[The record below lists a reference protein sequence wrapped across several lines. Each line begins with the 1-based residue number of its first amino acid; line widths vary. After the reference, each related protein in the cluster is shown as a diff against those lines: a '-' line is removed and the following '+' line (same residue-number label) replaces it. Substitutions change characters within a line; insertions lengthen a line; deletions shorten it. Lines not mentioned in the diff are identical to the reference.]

1 MKKYK
6 LFLIIISLSFLI
18 FNCTKINKEYP
29 KAERGVLDLLSLMK
43 ELEIVNF
50 GEFSNTENE
59 QFKKEF
65 SRTIHKITN
74 RII

>member
-1 MKKYK
+1 MAQADK
-6 LFLIIISLSFLI
+6 L
-18 FNCTKINKEYP
+18 
-29 KAERGVLDLLSLMK
+29 AERQILELLSLMR

-65 SRTIHKITN
+65 SRTVHKIKQHWGHP
-74 RII
+74 